1 MGCGGWGQVVDG
13 TLGGEAGEGRE
24 LRLPAPRPGA
34 KTRLGWHSEEAESG
48 FRLCYREKL
57 GRVSQKQMGHH
68 SQPCC
73 SPFLCQLI
81 IEENHFLL
89 PGRAIHHPVL
99 IVSRSHSQ
107 RGEGLTFTELWLY
120 AGRWLDY

>member
-24 LRLPAPRPGA
+24 LRLLAPRPGA

-48 FRLCYREKL
+48 FGLCYREKL

-68 SQPCC
+68 SSLAARLLSASLSLRKITFCC
-73 SPFLCQLI
+73 QGERSTILC
-81 IEENHFLL
+81 LL
-89 PGRAIHHPVL
+89 SAGVRV
-99 IVSRSHSQ
+99 
-107 RGEGLTFTELWLY
+107 RG
-120 AGRWLDY
+120 ARD